1 MDYPRSYNA
10 AIDFV
15 DRIVD
20 IGLGDKVAFIDTE
33 RSITYSE
40 LKGATDR
47 MGQLLGAHGI
57 GREDRIAMIVLDTID
72 FPTIF
77 WGAIKAGLVLCAARW
92 TMGSFSTT

>member
-33 RSITYSE
+33 RSIT
-40 LKGATDR
+40 
-47 MGQLLGAHGI
+47 
-57 GREDRIAMIVLDTID
+57 
-72 FPTIF
+72 
-77 WGAIKAGLVLCAARW
+77 
-92 TMGSFSTT
+92 